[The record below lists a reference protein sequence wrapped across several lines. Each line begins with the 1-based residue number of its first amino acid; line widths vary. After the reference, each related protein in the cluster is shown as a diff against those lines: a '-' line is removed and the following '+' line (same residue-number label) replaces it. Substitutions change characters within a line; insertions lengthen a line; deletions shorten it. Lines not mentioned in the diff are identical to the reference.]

1 MLWKNGEAG
10 LLAEETGSMIFENFT
25 IAESKLA
32 GMEFYKTNFT
42 KEHVVARNIAIIGK
56 SYGNPPVFDSELVGA
71 KGAILSRTG

>member
-1 MLWKNGEAG
+1 M
-10 LLAEETGSMIFENFT
+10 AEETGNMLFENFT

-42 KEHVVARNIAIIGK
+42 KEHVKAKNFAIIGR
-56 SYGNPPVFDSELVGA
+56 SYGNPPANADQLSGA